1 VSGGEKESERE
12 CVYLFVYFLLS
23 FLFKR
28 VGGSS
33 SSSIENNV
41 CTYFV
46 CVFLNFVVFE
56 SIVVVEVVVVV
67 VGFWFFV
74 CVSPTNI

>member
-1 VSGGEKESERE
+1 MSAGEKESERE
-12 CVYLFVYFLLS
+12 CVHLFVHFLLS
-23 FLFKR
+23 FLSKR
-28 VGGSS
+28 VGGS

-46 CVFLNFVVFE
+46 CVFFNFVFVFE
-56 SIVVVEVVVVV
+56 SVVVVEVVVV

>member
-1 VSGGEKESERE
+1 MSGGEKESERK

-28 VGGSS
+28 VGGSGS
-33 SSSIENNV
+33 SISIENNV

-46 CVFLNFVVFE
+46 CVFLNFV
-56 SIVVVEVVVVV
+56 I
-67 VGFWFFV
+67 
-74 CVSPTNI
+74 CV